1 MKRYF
6 LMQPV
11 LLCLLLVS
19 GCGPMI
25 FTRTRMERRPYSSS
39 EYRQEKSG
47 LIVKHTD
54 QKKLPPEF
62 TVNVQSC
69 NKQNQPLF
77 DSKGAPVMAN
87 MPVLPKGVLLF
98 KYYIT
103 NNTDHVVRLNS
114 AVIRLFDPAGN
125 DYEPLDKDSLTQ
137 LILSEQ
143 PCRSIQ
149 TGILPKIKLIKLI
162 GKNTE
167 LLPDLTTK
175 GYLIFKP
182 ANQNLPGTWTLRLY
196 EIPVKTDAAG
206 RVIRTEKFEI
216 RTVLKKFIYTY
227 RKENL
232 FAKAVKIETREIE

>member
-6 LMQPV
+6 LIQPV
-11 LLCLLLVS
+11 LLCLVLAS

-25 FTRTRMERRPYSSS
+25 FTRTHMERLPYNAS

-47 LIVKHTD
+47 LIVEYKE
-54 QKKLPPEF
+54 QKNLPPEF
-62 TVNVQSC
+62 NVNVQSC
-69 NKQNQPLF
+69 DKQNQPLVN
-77 DSKGAPVMAN
+77 SKGAPVMTS
-87 MPVLPKGVLLF
+87 MFVLPQGCLLF
-98 KYYIT
+98 KYDIT

-143 PCRSIQ
+143 RCQSIQ
-149 TGILPKIKLIKLI
+149 TAVLPKIKLMKLI
-162 GKNTE
+162 GKNSE

-175 GYLIFKP
+175 GYLVFKP
-182 ANQNLPGTWTLRLY
+182 ANQNLPGTWALRLY

-206 RVIRTEKFEI
+206 RVTQTEKFEVRSI
-216 RTVLKKFIYTY
+216 LKKFIYTY
-227 RKENL
+227 RKESL
-232 FAKAVKIETREIE
+232 FARAVKIDTREVE